1 LLFKGKKV
9 VIYGLGKSGSSVARK
24 LAGLGA
30 KVLISDGKTKDKFAP
45 GLISELQALGA
56 DFEFAG
62 HTAGAITGAD
72 LIVLSP
78 GVHLDLPVLEEA
90 ARTGIQII
98 SEIELACQFL
108 TKPLIAITG
117 TNGKTTTTTL
127 IGEMLK
133 AAGKSIAVAGNIGLP
148 LIEID
153 DKGLDYI
160 VVEISSYQ
168 LEGSRAFHPHISVI
182 LNIQPD
188 HLERHHTMTE
198 YIKQK
203 TKIFLNQTG
212 DDYLVFNEADP
223 QVAAMVAGA
232 SAKLIGFDQQRANE
246 IITLKPEE
254 IKIPGRHNLE
264 NALAAAQVAYLCGVK
279 KEIVAQVL
287 KHFPGVEHRIEYV
300 DTING
305 VEYRNDSKGTN
316 PDSTMVALET
326 FAGRGIVLILGGKDK
341 GVDLMPLVN
350 KIKSLV
356 RHVILLG
363 EAAPLFAATL
373 RQNGYQHYS
382 EVGYSLAKAVAL
394 ASQLSRAGEVV
405 LFSPA
410 CASFDMFNNYEER
423 GKMFKELCQ
432 KLKIK

>member
-1 LLFKGKKV
+1 MNTHELYKIFLKNPKISTDSRALVPGSIFFALKGE
-9 VIYGLGKSGSSVARK
+9 
-24 LAGLGA
+24 
-30 KVLISDGKTKDKFAP
+30 KFDANQFA
-45 GLISELQALGA
+45 LQALEVCAYAVVDDPSSVKG
-56 DFEFAG
+56 DRF
-62 HTAGAITGAD
+62 ILVD
-72 LIVLSP
+72 N
-78 GVHLDLPVLEEA
+78 VLEKLQKLA
-90 ARTGIQII
+90 AFHRKRLGLPI
-98 SEIELACQFL
+98 
-108 TKPLIAITG
+108 IAITG